1 MHKPIWLRQAL
12 QRAGARHVFY
22 KQGDGG
28 MDFHLTTEQQMI
40 RDLCKNFVKNEIAPI
55 AEEMDQTGQFPYPVW
70 KKMGDLG
77 MIGIPFPEEYG
88 GGGMDWLSMMI
99 AIEEISRG
107 DASLGVSLLD
117 SVTLP
122 ANLIFNFGT
131 EEQKQQWLIPLATGE
146 KIGAFGLTEAQAGSD
161 ANAIQT
167 RAVLDGEE
175 WVING
180 TKQFIT
186 NAGLKHNSL
195 VIIAAVTGQGE
206 GTRKRISNIIV
217 PTGVGGY
224 NFGEKFKKMGWRA
237 SETRELIFD
246 ECRVPKANIL
256 GNPEKGYAQFMMA
269 LQTSRIG
276 FAAHSVGL
284 AQAIFDVSL
293 AYAKEREQFG
303 RTISKFQV
311 TQFKLAD
318 MLMEIELARLM
329 VYKAAWQKDNGENYF
344 STSTYA
350 KIFAS
355 ETAKRCADQGVQIHG
370 GYGLMDEYPISR
382 YWREVKFDEI
392 LDGTSEIQRL
402 NIAQKVLKL

>member
-1 MHKPIWLRQAL
+1 
-12 QRAGARHVFY
+12 
-22 KQGDGG
+22 
-28 MDFHLTTEQQMI
+28 MDFTLTTEQQMI
-40 RDLCKNFVKNEIAPI
+40 RDLCRNFTKNEILPI
-55 AEEMDQTGQFPYPVW
+55 AEEMDHTGQFPYDVW

-77 MIGIPFPEEYG
+77 IVGIPIPEEFG
-88 GGGMDWLSMMI
+88 GGGMDWLSTMI

-107 DASLGVSLLD
+107 DASIGVSLLD

-122 ANLIFNFGT
+122 MNLIHTFGT
-131 EEQKQQWLIPLATGE
+131 EMQKQKWLLPLATGE

-167 RAVLDGEE
+167 RAVLEGEE

-195 VIIAAVTGQGE
+195 VVIAAVTGEGE

-224 NFGEKFKKMGWRA
+224 YFGEKYKKMGWKA

-246 ECRVPKANIL
+246 DCRVPRENIL

-276 FAAHSVGL
+276 FAAHSLGL
-284 AQAIFDVSL
+284 AQAIFDASL
-293 AYAKEREQFG
+293 AYSKEREQFG
-303 RTISKFQV
+303 RPISKFQAV
-311 TQFKLAD
+311 QFKLAD

-329 VYKAAWQKDNGENYF
+329 VYRAAWQKDNGENYF
-344 STSTYA
+344 AASTYA

-402 NIAQKVLKL
+402 NIASKVLKL

>member
-1 MHKPIWLRQAL
+1 
-12 QRAGARHVFY
+12 
-22 KQGDGG
+22 

-40 RDLCKNFVKNEIAPI
+40 RDLCRNFVKNEILPI
-55 AEEMDQTGQFPYPVW
+55 AEEMDQKGEFPYEVW
-70 KKMGDLG
+70 NKMSDLG
-77 MIGIPFPEEYG
+77 MVGIPFPEEYG
-88 GGGMDWLSMMI
+88 GGGMDWLSMII

-122 ANLIFNFGT
+122 ANLIFTFGT
-131 EEQKQQWLIPLATGE
+131 EKQKQQWLVPLATGE

-186 NAGLKHNSL
+186 NAGLKHNNL
-195 VIIAAVTGQGE
+195 VVIAAVTGQGE

-224 NFGEKFKKMGWRA
+224 YFGEKYRKMGWRA

-246 ECRVPKANIL
+246 DCRVPKENIL

-293 AYAKEREQFG
+293 SYAKEREQFG
-303 RTISKFQV
+303 RTISKFQAI
-311 TQFKLAD
+311 QFKLAD

-329 VYKAAWQKDNGENYF
+329 VYKAAWQKDNGEDYF
-344 STSTYA
+344 AASTYA

-355 ETAKRCADQGVQIHG
+355 ETAKRCADRGVQIHG

-402 NIAQKVLKL
+402 NVAKKVLKL

>member
-1 MHKPIWLRQAL
+1 
-12 QRAGARHVFY
+12 
-22 KQGDGG
+22 
-28 MDFHLTTEQQMI
+28 MDFTLSTEQQMI
-40 RDLCKNFVKNEIAPI
+40 KDLCKNFVKNEIAPI
-55 AEEMDQTGQFPYPVW
+55 AEEMDETGLFPYEVW
-70 KKMGDLG
+70 KKLGDLG
-77 MIGIPFPEEYG
+77 IVGIPIPEEYG
-88 GGGMDWLSMMI
+88 GGGMDWVSTMI

-107 DASLGVSLLD
+107 DASLGVSFLD

-122 ANLIFNFGT
+122 MNLINAFGT
-131 EEQKQQWLIPLATGE
+131 EEQKEKWLIPLATGE

-167 RAVLDGEE
+167 KAVPEGEE

-195 VIIAAVTGQGE
+195 VVIAAVTGE
-206 GTRKRISNIIV
+206 GSGTKKRISNIIV
-217 PTGVGGY
+217 PTGVGGF
-224 NFGEKFKKMGWRA
+224 NFGEKYKKMGWKA

-246 ECRVPKANIL
+246 DCRVPKENIL
-256 GNPEKGYAQFMMA
+256 GNPEKGYNQFMMA

-276 FAAHSVGL
+276 FGAHSVGL

-293 AYAKEREQFG
+293 GYAKEREQFG
-303 RTISKFQV
+303 KTISKFQAI
-311 TQFKLAD
+311 QFKLAD
-318 MLMEIELARLM
+318 MIMEVELARLM
-329 VYKAAWQKDNGENYF
+329 VYKAAWQKDQGENYF
-344 STSTYA
+344 ATSTYA
-350 KIFAS
+350 KVFSS
-355 ETAKRCADQGVQIHG
+355 EVAKRCADKGVQIHG

-382 YWREVKFDEI
+382 YWREVKFEEI

>member
-1 MHKPIWLRQAL
+1 
-12 QRAGARHVFY
+12 
-22 KQGDGG
+22 

-40 RDLCKNFVKNEIAPI
+40 RDLCRNFVKNEIAPI
-55 AEEMDQTGQFPYPVW
+55 AEEMDQTGQFPYHVW

-122 ANLIFNFGT
+122 ANLIFAFGT
-131 EEQKQQWLIPLATGE
+131 EEQKEQWLIPLATGE

-167 RAVLDGEE
+167 RAVLDGAE

-206 GTRKRISNIIV
+206 GARKRISNIIV

-224 NFGEKFKKMGWRA
+224 NFGEKFKKIGWRA

-246 ECRVPKANIL
+246 ECRVPKGNIL

-284 AQAIFDVSL
+284 AQAIFDVTL

-303 RTISKFQV
+303 RAISKFQV

-318 MLMEIELARLM
+318 MVMEIELARLM

-344 STSTYA
+344 PTSSYA

>member
-1 MHKPIWLRQAL
+1 
-12 QRAGARHVFY
+12 
-22 KQGDGG
+22 
-28 MDFHLTTEQQMI
+28 MDFTLTTEQQMI
-40 RDLCKNFVKNEIAPI
+40 RDLCRNFVKNEIAPI
-55 AEEMDQTGQFPYPVW
+55 AEEMDATGQFPYDVW
-70 KKMGDLG
+70 KKMGELG
-77 MIGIPFPEEYG
+77 IVGIPIPEEYG
-88 GGGMDWLSMMI
+88 GGAMDWVSTMI

-122 ANLIFNFGT
+122 MNLLLTFGT
-131 EEQKQQWLIPLATGE
+131 EQQKEKWLTPLATGE
-146 KIGAFGLTEAQAGSD
+146 HIGAFGLTEAQAGSD

-167 RAVLDGEE
+167 RAVLDGDE

-195 VIIAAVTGQGE
+195 VVIAAVTGE
-206 GTRKRISNIIV
+206 GSGSRKRISNIIV
-217 PTGVGGY
+217 PTGTPGY
-224 NFGEKFKKMGWRA
+224 SFGEKYKKIGWKA

-246 ECRVPKANIL
+246 DCRVPKENIL
-256 GNPEKGYAQFMMA
+256 GNPEKGYNQFMMA

-276 FAAHSVGL
+276 FGAHSVGL

-303 RTISKFQV
+303 RPISKFQAI
-311 TQFKLAD
+311 QFKLAD
-318 MLMEIELARLM
+318 MIMEIELARLM
-329 VYKAAWQKDNGENYF
+329 VYKAAWQKDNKENYF
-344 STSTYA
+344 ATSTYA

-355 ETAKRCADQGVQIHG
+355 EVAKRCADKGVQIHG

-382 YWREVKFDEI
+382 YWREVKFEEI
-392 LDGTSEIQRL
+392 LDGTSEIQRI
-402 NIAQKVLKL
+402 NIARKVLKL

>member
-1 MHKPIWLRQAL
+1 
-12 QRAGARHVFY
+12 
-22 KQGDGG
+22 
-28 MDFHLTTEQQMI
+28 MDFTLTTEQQMI

-55 AEEMDQTGQFPYPVW
+55 AEEMDATGHFPYEVW

-77 MIGIPFPEEYG
+77 IVGIPFPEEYG
-88 GGGMDWLSMMI
+88 GGAMDWVSTMI

-122 ANLIFNFGT
+122 MNLINTFGT
-131 EEQKQQWLIPLATGE
+131 EAQKEKWLTTLTTGE
-146 KIGAFGLTEAQAGSD
+146 HIGAFGLTEAQAGSD

-167 RAVLDGEE
+167 KAVLDGDQ

-186 NAGLKHNSL
+186 NAGLKHNNL
-195 VIIAAVTGQGE
+195 VVIAAVTGE
-206 GTRKRISNIIV
+206 GSGSRKRISNIIV
-217 PTGVGGY
+217 PTGAPGY
-224 NFGEKFKKMGWRA
+224 TFGEKYKKIGWKA

-246 ECRVPKANIL
+246 DCRVPKENIL
-256 GNPEKGYAQFMMA
+256 GNPERGYNQFMMA

-276 FAAHSVGL
+276 FGAHSVGL

-303 RTISKFQV
+303 RPICKFQAI
-311 TQFKLAD
+311 QFKLAD
-318 MLMEIELARLM
+318 MIMEIELARLM
-329 VYKAAWQKDNGENYF
+329 VYKAAWQKDQKENYF
-344 STSTYA
+344 ATSTYA
-350 KIFAS
+350 KVFAS
-355 ETAKRCADQGVQIHG
+355 EVAKRCADKGVQIHG

-382 YWREVKFDEI
+382 YWREVKFEEI

-402 NIAQKVLKL
+402 NIAKKVLKL

>member
-1 MHKPIWLRQAL
+1 
-12 QRAGARHVFY
+12 
-22 KQGDGG
+22 

-40 RDLCKNFVKNEIAPI
+40 RDLCKNFVKNEIGPI

-70 KKMGDLG
+70 KKMADLG

-122 ANLIFNFGT
+122 ANLIFSFGT
-131 EEQKQQWLIPLATGE
+131 KEQKQQWLIPLATGE

-195 VIIAAVTGQGE
+195 VILAAVTGKGE

-224 NFGEKFKKMGWRA
+224 NFGEKYKKVGWRA

-269 LQTSRIG
+269 LQTSRMG

-303 RTISKFQV
+303 RTLSKFQV

-318 MLMEIELARLM
+318 MVMEIELARLM

-344 STSTYA
+344 SASTYA

>member
-1 MHKPIWLRQAL
+1 
-12 QRAGARHVFY
+12 
-22 KQGDGG
+22 
-28 MDFHLTTEQQMI
+28 MDFTLSTEQQMI

-55 AEEMDQTGQFPYPVW
+55 AEEMDETGHFPYEVW

-77 MIGIPFPEEYG
+77 IVGIPIPEEYG
-88 GGGMDWLSMMI
+88 GGEMGWVSTII

-122 ANLIFNFGT
+122 MNLINTFGT
-131 EEQKQQWLIPLATGE
+131 KEQKEKWLTPLATGE
-146 KIGAFGLTEAQAGSD
+146 NIGAFGLTEAQAGSD

-195 VIIAAVTGQGE
+195 VVIAAVTGE
-206 GTRKRISNIIV
+206 GSGTKKRISNVIV

-224 NFGEKFKKMGWRA
+224 NFGEKYKKIGWKA

-246 ECRVPKANIL
+246 DCRVPKENIL
-256 GNPEKGYAQFMMA
+256 GNPEKGYNQFMMA

-276 FAAHSVGL
+276 FGAHSVGL

-293 AYAKEREQFG
+293 SYAKEREQFG
-303 RTISKFQV
+303 KTISKFQAI
-311 TQFKLAD
+311 QFKLAD
-318 MLMEIELARLM
+318 MIMEIELARLM
-329 VYKAAWQKDNGENYF
+329 VYKAAWQKDQNENYF
-344 STSTYA
+344 ATSTYA
-350 KIFAS
+350 KVFAS
-355 ETAKRCADQGVQIHG
+355 EVAKRCADKGVQIHG

-382 YWREVKFDEI
+382 YWREVKFEEI

>member
-1 MHKPIWLRQAL
+1 
-12 QRAGARHVFY
+12 
-22 KQGDGG
+22 
-28 MDFHLTTEQQMI
+28 MDFNLTTEQEMV
-40 RDLCKNFVKNEIAPI
+40 RDLCRNFTKNEIIPI
-55 AEEMDQTGQFPYPVW
+55 AEELDKTGQFPYEVW
-70 KKMGDLG
+70 KKMANLG
-77 MIGIPFPEEYG
+77 ICGIPFPEEYG
-88 GGGMDWLSMMI
+88 GGGMDWLSMII

-107 DASLGVSLLD
+107 DASLGTSLLD

-122 ANLIFNFGT
+122 MNLLYTFGT
-131 EEQKQQWLIPLATGE
+131 EEQKKKWLVPLTTGE

-161 ANAIQT
+161 TSAIQT
-167 RAVLDGEE
+167 RAILEEEE

-195 VIIAAVTGQGE
+195 VIIAAVTGEREKG
-206 GTRKRISNIIV
+206 RKKISNFII

-224 NFGEKFKKMGWRA
+224 NFGQRYKKMGYRS

-246 ECRVPKANIL
+246 DCRIPKENIL
-256 GNPEKGYAQFMMA
+256 GNPDKGIAQFLMA

-293 AYAKEREQFG
+293 SYAKEREQFG
-303 RTISKFQV
+303 RSISKFQAIR
-311 TQFKLAD
+311 FKLAD
-318 MLMEIELARLM
+318 MLMEIETARLM
-329 VYKAAWQKDNGENYF
+329 VYKAAWQKDQGENYF
-344 STSTYA
+344 ATSTFA
-350 KIFAS
+350 KVFAS
-355 ETAKRCADQGVQIHG
+355 ETAKRCADRGVQIHG

-382 YWREVKFDEI
+382 YWREVKFEEI

-402 NIAQKVLKL
+402 NIARRVLKL

>member
-1 MHKPIWLRQAL
+1 
-12 QRAGARHVFY
+12 
-22 KQGDGG
+22 

-77 MIGIPFPEEYG
+77 MIGIPFPEEYA

-122 ANLIFNFGT
+122 ANLIFTFGT

-269 LQTSRIG
+269 LQTSRMG

-284 AQAIFDVSL
+284 AQAIFDVTL

-344 STSTYA
+344 PTSTYA

>member
-1 MHKPIWLRQAL
+1 
-12 QRAGARHVFY
+12 
-22 KQGDGG
+22 
-28 MDFHLTTEQQMI
+28 MDFDLSSEQVMV
-40 RDLCKNFVKNEIAPI
+40 RNLCRNFAKNEIKPI
-55 AEEMDQTGQFPYPVW
+55 AEEMDKTGQFPYEVW
-70 KKMGDLG
+70 KKMGNLG
-77 MIGIPFPEEYG
+77 ICGIPFPEECG
-88 GGGMDWLSMMI
+88 GGGLDWVSMII

-107 DASLGVSLLD
+107 DASLGTSLLD

-122 ANLIFNFGT
+122 MNLLCTFGT
-131 EEQKQQWLIPLATGE
+131 EDQKKKWLFPLATGE

-161 ANAIQT
+161 TRAIQT
-167 RAVLDGEE
+167 RATLEEEE

-195 VIIAAVTGQGE
+195 VIIAAVTGE
-206 GTRKRISNIIV
+206 REKGTKKVSNFII

-224 NFGEKFKKMGWRA
+224 NFGQKYKKMGYRS

-246 ECRVPKANIL
+246 DCYIPKENIL
-256 GNPEKGYAQFMMA
+256 GNPDKGIAQFLMA

-293 AYAKEREQFG
+293 TYAKEREQFG
-303 RTISKFQV
+303 RNIGKFQAI
-311 TQFKLAD
+311 QFKLAD

-329 VYKAAWQKDNGENYF
+329 AYKAAWQKDQGENYF
-344 STSTYA
+344 ASSTFA
-350 KIFAS
+350 KLFAS
-355 ETAKRCADQGVQIHG
+355 ETAKRCADGGVQIHG

-382 YWREVKFDEI
+382 YWREVKFEEI

-402 NIAQKVLKL
+402 NIARRVLKI

>member
-1 MHKPIWLRQAL
+1 
-12 QRAGARHVFY
+12 
-22 KQGDGG
+22 
-28 MDFHLTTEQQMI
+28 MDFTLTTEQQMI

-55 AEEMDQTGQFPYPVW
+55 AEEMDATGHFPYEVW
-70 KKMGDLG
+70 KKMGELG
-77 MIGIPFPEEYG
+77 IVGIPFPEEYG
-88 GGGMDWLSMMI
+88 GGAMDWVSTMI

-122 ANLIFNFGT
+122 MNLINTFGT
-131 EEQKQQWLIPLATGE
+131 EAQKEKWLTTLTTGE
-146 KIGAFGLTEAQAGSD
+146 HIGAFGLTEAQAGSD

-167 RAVLDGEE
+167 KAVLDGEE

-186 NAGLKHNSL
+186 NAGLKHNNL
-195 VIIAAVTGQGE
+195 VVIAAVTGE
-206 GTRKRISNIIV
+206 GSGSRKRISNIIV
-217 PTGVGGY
+217 PTGVPGY
-224 NFGEKFKKMGWRA
+224 SFGEKYKKIGWKA

-246 ECRVPKANIL
+246 DCRVPKENIL
-256 GNPEKGYAQFMMA
+256 GNPERGYNQFMMA

-276 FAAHSVGL
+276 FGAHSVGL

-303 RTISKFQV
+303 RPICKFQAI
-311 TQFKLAD
+311 QFKLAD
-318 MLMEIELARLM
+318 MIMEIELARLM
-329 VYKAAWQKDNGENYF
+329 VYKAAWQKDQKENYF
-344 STSTYA
+344 ATSTYA
-350 KIFAS
+350 KVFAS
-355 ETAKRCADQGVQIHG
+355 EVAKRCADKGVQIHG

-382 YWREVKFDEI
+382 YWREVKFEEI

-402 NIAQKVLKL
+402 NIAKKVLKL

>member
-1 MHKPIWLRQAL
+1 
-12 QRAGARHVFY
+12 
-22 KQGDGG
+22 
-28 MDFHLTTEQQMI
+28 MDFTLSTEQQMV

-55 AEEMDQTGQFPYPVW
+55 AEEMDEVGRFPYEVW

-77 MIGIPFPEEYG
+77 IVGIPIPEEYG
-88 GGGMDWLSMMI
+88 GGAMDWISTMI

-107 DASLGVSLLD
+107 DASIGVSFLD

-122 ANLIFNFGT
+122 MNLINTFGT
-131 EEQKQQWLIPLATGE
+131 EQQKEKWLTPLATGE

-167 RAVLDGEE
+167 KAVLEGEE

-195 VIIAAVTGQGE
+195 VVIAAVTGEGS

-217 PTGVGGY
+217 PTGVGGF
-224 NFGEKFKKMGWRA
+224 NFGEKYKKMGWRA

-246 ECRVPKANIL
+246 DCRVPKENIL
-256 GNPEKGYAQFMMA
+256 GNPEKGYNQFMMA
-269 LQTSRIG
+269 LQTSRMG
-276 FAAHSVGL
+276 FGAHSVGL

-303 RTISKFQV
+303 KTISKFQAI
-311 TQFKLAD
+311 QFKLAD
-318 MLMEIELARLM
+318 MIAEIELARLM
-329 VYKAAWQKDNGENYF
+329 VYKAAWQKDAKENYF
-344 STSTYA
+344 ATSTYA
-350 KIFAS
+350 KLFAS
-355 ETAKRCADQGVQIHG
+355 EVAKRCADKGVQIHG

>member
-1 MHKPIWLRQAL
+1 
-12 QRAGARHVFY
+12 
-22 KQGDGG
+22 

>member
-1 MHKPIWLRQAL
+1 
-12 QRAGARHVFY
+12 
-22 KQGDGG
+22 

-40 RDLCKNFVKNEIAPI
+40 RDLCRNFVKNEIVPV
-55 AEEMDQTGQFPYPVW
+55 AEEMDQTGEFPYHVW

-99 AIEEISRG
+99 AMEEISRG

-122 ANLIFNFGT
+122 ANLIFTFGT

-224 NFGEKFKKMGWRA
+224 NFGEKYKKMGWKA

-246 ECRVPKANIL
+246 ECRVPKENIL

-269 LQTSRIG
+269 LQTSRMG

-311 TQFKLAD
+311 TQFKLVN

-329 VYKAAWQKDNGENYF
+329 VYKSAWQKDNGENYF

>member
-1 MHKPIWLRQAL
+1 
-12 QRAGARHVFY
+12 
-22 KQGDGG
+22 

-40 RDLCKNFVKNEIAPI
+40 RDLCRNFVKNEIAPI
-55 AEEMDQTGQFPYPVW
+55 AEEMDQTGQFPYHVW

-122 ANLIFNFGT
+122 ANLIFTFGT

-224 NFGEKFKKMGWRA
+224 NFGEKFKKIGWRA

-246 ECRVPKANIL
+246 ECRVPKGNIL

-284 AQAIFDVSL
+284 GQAIFDVTL

-303 RTISKFQV
+303 RAISKFQV

-344 STSTYA
+344 PTSTYA

-355 ETAKRCADQGVQIHG
+355 ETAKRCADQGVQVHG

>member
-1 MHKPIWLRQAL
+1 
-12 QRAGARHVFY
+12 
-22 KQGDGG
+22 

-40 RDLCKNFVKNEIAPI
+40 RDLCKNFVKNEIALI
-55 AEEMDQTGQFPYPVW
+55 AEEIDQTGQFPYHVW

-122 ANLIFNFGT
+122 ANLIFTFGT
-131 EEQKQQWLIPLATGE
+131 EEQKQQWLIPLATGD

-246 ECRVPKANIL
+246 ECRVPKTNIL

-269 LQTSRIG
+269 LQTSRLG

-311 TQFKLAD
+311 TQFKLVD

-370 GYGLMDEYPISR
+370 GYGLMDEYPVSR